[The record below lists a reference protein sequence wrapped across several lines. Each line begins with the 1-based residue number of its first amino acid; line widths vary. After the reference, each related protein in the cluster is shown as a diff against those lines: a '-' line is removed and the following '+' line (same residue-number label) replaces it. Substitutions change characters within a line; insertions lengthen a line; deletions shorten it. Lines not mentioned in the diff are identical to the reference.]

1 MNALQYPEIKPKKKF
16 IKRIYIAVMLLVVGR
31 AIQAAAKVDKEVK
44 EEFAKLKDNFLLKM
58 WIWPN
63 GPSMYVGK
71 TKDGK
76 VKYLGWKDK
85 GYKPTLTMTI
95 KSVEAAMLL
104 FTFQEATAI
113 ATTRNRL
120 VVDGD
125 LPDACALV
133 RILNIVEVY
142 LLPKIIAKLAVKR
155 YPKWSQMNPFRKHFG
170 RILIYVRAFT
180 I

>member
-1 MNALQYPEIKPKKKF
+1 MNILYYPQVKPKKKL
-16 IKRIYIAVMLLVVGR
+16 IKRIYIAIMLWIVGR
-31 AIQAAAKVDKEVK
+31 AIQAASKVDSDVK
-44 EEFAKLKDNFLLKM
+44 DEFAKLNNNFCLKM

-71 TKDGK
+71 TNNGK

-95 KSVEAAMLL
+95 KNIEAAMLL
-104 FTFQEATAI
+104 FTFRESTAI
-113 ATTRNRL
+113 ATARNRL

-125 LPDACALV
+125 LPDACAFV

-155 YPKWSQMNPFRKHFG
+155 YPKWSQMAPSRKHFV
-170 RILIYVRAFT
+170 RIAIYVRAFT
-180 I
+180 F

>member
-1 MNALQYPEIKPKKKF
+1 MNILYYPQVKPKKKL
-16 IKRIYIAVMLLVVGR
+16 IKRIYIAIMLWIVGR
-31 AIQAAAKVDKEVK
+31 AIQAASKVDSDVQD
-44 EEFAKLKDNFLLKM
+44 EFAKLNNNFCLKM

-63 GPSMYVGK
+63 GPAMYVGK
-71 TKDGK
+71 TNNGK

-95 KSVEAAMLL
+95 KNIEAAMLL
-104 FTFQEATAI
+104 FTFRESTAI
-113 ATTRNRL
+113 ATARNRL

-125 LPDACALV
+125 LPDACAFV

-155 YPKWSQMNPFRKHFG
+155 YPKWSQMAPSRKHFG
-170 RILIYVRAFT
+170 RIVIYVRAFT
-180 I
+180 F